1 MTTFFFKK
9 IYKNI
14 YIYSIYLCYILYAL
28 SFFNLYTGAID
39 YFHSIRAYL
48 TIYISLF
55 LIIRFNPFVKAKFTD
70 FDRRVVFTAGTF
82 LFTTTALSEIALSIL
97 QQTTQRYH

>member
-1 MTTFFFKK
+1 MTTFFKK
-9 IYKNI
+9 IYQNV
-14 YIYSIYLCYILYAL
+14 YIYSIYLCYVLYAL

-55 LIIRFNPFVKAKFTD
+55 LIVRFNPFTKAKFTD

-82 LFTTTALSEIALSIL
+82 LLTTTALSEIVLSIL
-97 QQTTQRYH
+97 QQTTKHYY